1 MKQNKLFLVVLFCS
15 FMLFSNLLSAQLMA
29 VESKDTLNGKP
40 KFKARLIG
48 RLKLNG
54 IYDIKGNLNGNSSF
68 LIHNNDVS
76 GLDIPAFSMD
86 MRQSQLRFVSTI
98 QLNNGKELKSMLEA
112 DFEGANN
119 TSQFRLRHAYIQ
131 YENWTVGQTWSNF
144 GDSSLWPAPLLDW
157 DGPTGMVLSRR
168 IQIRYTG
175 HFKENG
181 HTAFELSA
189 ETMEPRRLY
198 DYTLSPTN
206 GVDYAPSRLPDVVAG
221 IRYAFDNGG
230 FMKLAGL
237 YRSIA
242 YDSQNIA
249 AGATEF
255 DFDSQNAGGVTG
267 IMSVFFRKKSG
278 LVNNL
283 QAQWTIGKGI
293 SDYFLAVG
301 GSGLDGFAR
310 SDFSGKLDLMPVH
323 AGFISY
329 QRYWDKKFNTML
341 MTSYNH
347 FYDGGGTLAGWDKMT
362 NYQFTLNVSYDF
374 FDFLTLG
381 IEPQIGY
388 KELQYSD
395 GSKQGANAVRINFGM
410 LFNF

>member
-1 MKQNKLFLVVLFCS
+1 MKQNKLLLLVLFCS
-15 FMLFSNLLSAQLMA
+15 CVLLSNSLNAQLMA

-40 KFKARLIG
+40 KVTARLIG

-54 IYDIKGNLNGNSSF
+54 IYDIKGSLAGNSSF
-68 LIHNNDVS
+68 LIHKNDVS
-76 GLDIPAFSMD
+76 GLDIPSFSMD

-119 TSQFRLRHAYIQ
+119 TSQFRLRHAYVQ
-131 YENWTVGQTWSNF
+131 YNHWTVGQTWSNF
-144 GDSSLWPAPLLDW
+144 GDSSLWPSPLLDW

-168 IQIRYTG
+168 IQVRYTG
-175 HFKENG
+175 LFKENG
-181 HTAFELSA
+181 HTSFMLSA
-189 ETMEPRRLY
+189 EYMEPRRLY
-198 DYTLSPTN
+198 DYTLSPTH
-206 GVDYAPSRLPDVVAG
+206 GVDYAPSRAPDAVAG

-230 FMKLAGL
+230 FMKLSGL

-242 YDSQNIA
+242 YDSEDIA
-249 AGATEF
+249 AGKTEF
-255 DFDSQNAGGVTG
+255 EFDSQSGGGVTAMTS
-267 IMSVFFRKKSG
+267 IFFRKKSG

-310 SDFSGKLDLMPVH
+310 SDFSGKLDLLPVH

-329 QRYWDKKFNTML
+329 ERFFNKKFHSMV
-341 MTSYNH
+341 MASYNH
-347 FYDGGGTLAGWDKMT
+347 FYDGAGTLAGWDRMT
-362 NYQFTLNVSYDF
+362 NYQFTLNASYDF
-374 FDFLTLG
+374 FDFLTIAL
-381 IEPQIGY
+381 EPQIGY
-388 KELQYSD
+388 KQLQYAD
-395 GSKQGANAVRINFGM
+395 GSTQGANAVRINFGM

>member
-1 MKQNKLFLVVLFCS
+1 MKQNKLLLLVLFCS
-15 FMLFSNLLSAQLMA
+15 CILLSNSLNAQLMA

-40 KFKARLIG
+40 KVTARLIG

-54 IYDIKGNLNGNSSF
+54 IYDIKGSLAGNSSF
-68 LIHNNDVS
+68 LIHKNDVS
-76 GLDIPAFSMD
+76 GLDIPSFSMD

-119 TSQFRLRHAYIQ
+119 TSQFRLRHAYVQ
-131 YENWTVGQTWSNF
+131 YDHWTVGQTWSNF
-144 GDSSLWPAPLLDW
+144 GDSSLWPSPLLDW

-168 IQIRYTG
+168 IQVRYTG
-175 HFKENG
+175 LFKENG
-181 HTAFELSA
+181 HTSFMLSA
-189 ETMEPRRLY
+189 EYMEPRRLY
-198 DYTLSPTN
+198 DYTLSPTH
-206 GVDYAPSRLPDVVAG
+206 GVDYAPSRAPDAVAG

-230 FMKLAGL
+230 FMKLSGL

-242 YDSQNIA
+242 YDSEDIA
-249 AGATEF
+249 AGKTEF
-255 DFDSQNAGGVTG
+255 DFDSQSGGGVTAMTS
-267 IMSVFFRKKSG
+267 IFFRKKSG

-310 SDFSGKLDLMPVH
+310 ADFSGKLDLLPVH
-323 AGFISY
+323 AGFVSY
-329 QRYWDKKFNTML
+329 ERFFNKKFHSMV
-341 MTSYNH
+341 MASYNH
-347 FYDGGGTLAGWDKMT
+347 FYDGAGTLAGWDRMT
-362 NYQFTLNVSYDF
+362 NYQFTLNASYDF
-374 FDFLTLG
+374 FDFLTIAL
-381 IEPQIGY
+381 EPQVGY
-388 KELQYSD
+388 KQLQYAD
-395 GSKQGANAVRINFGM
+395 GNTQGANAVRINFGM

>member
-1 MKQNKLFLVVLFCS
+1 
-15 FMLFSNLLSAQLMA
+15 MLLSNLLNAQLMA

-40 KFKARLIG
+40 KVTARLIG

-54 IYDIKGNLNGNSSF
+54 IYDIKGSLSGNSSF

-76 GLDIPAFSMD
+76 GLDIPSFSMD

-119 TSQFRLRHAYIQ
+119 TSQFRLRHAYVQ
-131 YENWTVGQTWSNF
+131 YDHWTVGQTWSNF
-144 GDSSLWPAPLLDW
+144 GDSSLWPSPLLDW

-168 IQIRYTG
+168 IQVRYTG
-175 HFKENG
+175 LFKENG
-181 HTAFELSA
+181 HTSFMLSA
-189 ETMEPRRLY
+189 EYMEPRRLY
-198 DYTLSPTN
+198 DYTLSPTH
-206 GVDYAPSRLPDVVAG
+206 GVDYAPSRAPDAVAG

-230 FMKLAGL
+230 FMKLSGL

-242 YDSQNIA
+242 YDSEDIA
-249 AGATEF
+249 AGKTEF
-255 DFDSQNAGGVTG
+255 EFDSQSGGGVTAMTS
-267 IMSVFFRKKSG
+267 IFFRKKSG

-310 SDFSGKLDLMPVH
+310 SDFSGKLDLLPVH

-329 QRYWDKKFNTML
+329 ERFFNKKFHSMV
-341 MTSYNH
+341 MASYNH
-347 FYDGGGTLAGWDKMT
+347 FYDGAGTLAGWDRMT
-362 NYQFTLNVSYDF
+362 NYQFTLNASYDF
-374 FDFLTLG
+374 FDFLTIAL
-381 IEPQIGY
+381 EPQIGY
-388 KELQYSD
+388 KQLQYAD
-395 GSKQGANAVRINFGM
+395 GSTQGANAVRINFGM

>member
-1 MKQNKLFLVVLFCS
+1 MKQNKLFLLVFFCS
-15 FMLFSNLLSAQLMA
+15 FMLFSSSLSAQLMA

-40 KFKARLIG
+40 KFTARLIG

-54 IYDIKGNLNGNSSF
+54 IYDIKGNLDGNSSF
-68 LIHNNDVS
+68 LIHKNDVS
-76 GLDIPAFSMD
+76 GIDIPAFSMD

-119 TSQFRLRHAYIQ
+119 TSQFRLRHAWIQ
-131 YENWTVGQTWSNF
+131 YENWMVGQNWSNF
-144 GDSSLWPAPLLDW
+144 GDSSLWPSPLLDW

-181 HTAFELSA
+181 NTSFELSA

-198 DYTLSPTN
+198 DYTLSTDY
-206 GVDYAPSRLPDVVAG
+206 GVDYAPSRLPDFVAG

-237 YRSIA
+237 YRNIA
-242 YDSQNIA
+242 YDSENIA
-249 AGATEF
+249 AGDTEF
-255 DFDSQNAGGVTG
+255 DFASQDAGGITA
-267 IMSVFFRKKSG
+267 ITSIFFRKKSG

-347 FYDGGGTLAGWDKMT
+347 FYDGGGTQAGWDKMT
-362 NYQFTLNVSYDF
+362 NYQFTLNISYDY
-374 FDFLTLG
+374 FDFLTIG

>member
-1 MKQNKLFLVVLFCS
+1 MKQNKLLLLVLFCS
-15 FMLFSNLLSAQLMA
+15 CVLLCDSVNAQLMA

-40 KFKARLIG
+40 KVTARLIG

-54 IYDIKGNLNGNSSF
+54 IYDIKGSLAGNSSF
-68 LIHNNDVS
+68 LIHKNDVS

-131 YENWTVGQTWSNF
+131 YDHWTVGQTWSNF

-168 IQIRYTG
+168 IQVRYTG
-175 HFKENG
+175 LFKENG
-181 HTAFELSA
+181 HTSFMLSA
-189 ETMEPRRLY
+189 EYMEPRRLY
-198 DYTLSPTN
+198 DYTLSPTH
-206 GVDYAPSRLPDVVAG
+206 GVDYAPSRAPDAVAG

-230 FMKLAGL
+230 FMKLSGL

-242 YDSQNIA
+242 YDSEDIA
-249 AGATEF
+249 AGKTEF
-255 DFDSQNAGGVTG
+255 DFDSQSGGGVTAMTS
-267 IMSVFFRKKSG
+267 IFFRKKSG

-310 SDFSGKLDLMPVH
+310 ADFSGKLDLLPVH
-323 AGFISY
+323 AGFVSY
-329 QRYWDKKFNTML
+329 ERFFNKKFHSMV
-341 MTSYNH
+341 MASYNH
-347 FYDGGGTLAGWDKMT
+347 FYDGAGTLAGWDRMT
-362 NYQFTLNVSYDF
+362 NYQFTLNASYDF
-374 FDFLTLG
+374 FDFLTIAL
-381 IEPQIGY
+381 EPQVGY
-388 KELQYSD
+388 KQLQYAD
-395 GSKQGANAVRINFGM
+395 GNTQGANAVRINFGM

>member
-1 MKQNKLFLVVLFCS
+1 MKQNKLLLLVLFCS
-15 FMLFSNLLSAQLMA
+15 CVLLSNSLNAQLMA

-40 KFKARLIG
+40 KVTARLIG

-54 IYDIKGNLNGNSSF
+54 IYDIKGSLAGNSSF

-76 GLDIPAFSMD
+76 GLDIPSFSMD

-119 TSQFRLRHAYIQ
+119 TSQFRLRHAYVQ
-131 YENWTVGQTWSNF
+131 YDHWTVGQTWSNF
-144 GDSSLWPAPLLDW
+144 GDSSLWPSPLLDW

-168 IQIRYTG
+168 IQVRYTG
-175 HFKENG
+175 LFKENG
-181 HTAFELSA
+181 HTSFMLSA
-189 ETMEPRRLY
+189 EYMEPRRLY
-198 DYTLSPTN
+198 DYTLSPTH
-206 GVDYAPSRLPDVVAG
+206 GVDYAPSRAPDAVAG

-230 FMKLAGL
+230 FMKLSGL

-242 YDSQNIA
+242 YDSEDIA
-249 AGATEF
+249 AGKTEF
-255 DFDSQNAGGVTG
+255 EFDSQSGGGVTAMTS
-267 IMSVFFRKKSG
+267 IFFRKKSG

-310 SDFSGKLDLMPVH
+310 SDFSGKLDLLPVH

-329 QRYWDKKFNTML
+329 ERFFNKKFHSMV
-341 MTSYNH
+341 MASYNH
-347 FYDGGGTLAGWDKMT
+347 FYDGAGTLAGWDRMT
-362 NYQFTLNVSYDF
+362 NYQFTLNASYDF
-374 FDFLTLG
+374 FDFLTIAL
-381 IEPQIGY
+381 EPQIGY
-388 KELQYSD
+388 KQLQYAD
-395 GSKQGANAVRINFGM
+395 GSTQGANAVRINFGM